1 MLIAGLALTA
11 AAQKPDTLKR
21 TKATVT
27 DSLNRRADSLQS
39 KPFKPGIISKKNKV
53 FIPDTLH
60 SPHKAVIRSLI
71 IPGWGQAYNH
81 HYWKIPLIYGALGSL
96 GYYIWF
102 NERDY
107 KGFLAVAKYQRDPFA
122 SLTEVQDP
130 KYNGYPY
137 IDYIRKYGNAQ
148 TYPNAAVINQKDYS
162 LRNRD
167 LCILG
172 FLLSWGVNCI
182 DAYVFAK
189 FKHSYSMDNNLS
201 DIHISGG
208 LMNNPL
214 SPVYAANFNT
224 FTPAIKLTI
233 TLR

>member
-1 MLIAGLALTA
+1 MTKLLLTFILIAGLALA
-11 AAQKPDTLKR
+11 AVAQKPDTLKR

-39 KPFKPGIISKKNKV
+39 KPFKPGIIGKKDKV
-53 FIPDTLH
+53 IIPDSLH

-96 GYYIWF
+96 GYYIWY

-107 KGFLAVAKYQRDPFA
+107 QGFLAVAKFQRDPNYTNA
-122 SLTEVQDP
+122 
-130 KYNGYPY
+130 KYD
-137 IDYIRKYGNAQ
+137 DYIKKYAQ
-148 TYPNAAVINQKDYS
+148 FPNASVVNQKDYS
-162 LRNRD
+162 LRSRD

-208 LMNNPL
+208 LLNNPL

>member
-21 TKATVT
+21 TKANVT
-27 DSLNRRADSLQS
+27 DSLNRKADSLKS
-39 KPFKPGIISKKNKV
+39 KPFKPSVAEKKQKV
-53 FIPDTLH
+53 FTPDSLH
-60 SPHKAVIRSLI
+60 SPHKAVMHSLM

-81 HYWKIPLIYGALGSL
+81 HWWKVPIIYGALGSL
-96 GYYIWF
+96 GYYIIY
-102 NERDY
+102 NEKTY
-107 KGFLAVAKYQRDPFA
+107 KGFLALAQYKRNPFDDVNNAKYD
-122 SLTEVQDP
+122 S
-130 KYNGYPY
+130 YPH
-137 IDYIRKYGNAQ
+137 IDYIRQYADPRY
-148 TYPNAAVINQKDYS
+148 TYDAVVNQKDYW

-201 DIHISGG
+201 DVHISGG
-208 LMNNPL
+208 LINNPL

-224 FTPAIKLTI
+224 FTPALKITI
-233 TLR
+233 TLK